1 MGRVAARPRVRSPL
15 IYASGVARWA
25 VVALITFAGIAGVS
39 LGVVLRHS
47 GGASPASAQA
57 PAASSA
63 AATWAAGKQRAPEF
77 HLRDEHGKPIS
88 LASLRGRTVL
98 VTFIDPLCRDFCPIE
113 AQRLS
118 DAVRST
124 TGTKLTIV
132 AVSVNTLGNR
142 PAVLKVDER
151 KWNVVP
157 QWRWAV
163 GNAAALARVWQA
175 YHIGVGWTTK
185 TIAGVR
191 VRNVVH
197 TEGSYL
203 IDGNGYERA
212 LFLWPYTA
220 DAVETALRA
229 TAS

>member
-1 MGRVAARPRVRSPL
+1 VTAADSVGPARLL

-25 VVALITFAGIAGVS
+25 VVALITLAGIAGVS
-39 LGVVLRHS
+39 LGVILRQS
-47 GGASPASAQA
+47 GGASPARAQA
-57 PAASSA
+57 PAASGA
-63 AATWAAGKQRAPEF
+63 AATWAAGKQRAPDF
-77 HLRDEHGKPIS
+77 NLRDEHGKPIS

-98 VTFIDPLCRDFCPIE
+98 LTFIDPLCRDFCPVE

-118 DAVRST
+118 DAVRAT
-124 TGTKLTIV
+124 TGAKPTIV
-132 AVSVNTLGNR
+132 AVSVNAFGNR
-142 PAVLKVDER
+142 PGILKVDER

-163 GNAAALARVWQA
+163 GKAAELARVWRA
-175 YHIGVGWTTK
+175 YHVAVMTTTK

-191 VRNVVH
+191 VVNVVH

-220 DAVETALRA
+220 DAVKTALRA
-229 TAS
+229 TPP

>member
-1 MGRVAARPRVRSPL
+1 MPA
-15 IYASGVARWA
+15 
-25 VVALITFAGIAGVS
+25 
-39 LGVVLRHS
+39 
-47 GGASPASAQA
+47 PAS
-57 PAASSA
+57 STA
-63 AATWAAGKQRAPEF
+63 AATWGPGKQRAPDF
-77 HLRDEHGKPIS
+77 QLRDEHGRPIS

-98 VTFIDPLCRDFCPIE
+98 VTFIDPLCRDFCPID

-118 DAVRST
+118 DAVRRT
-124 TGTKLTIV
+124 TGEKPTIV
-132 AVSVNTLGNR
+132 AVSVNTAGNR
-142 PAVLKVDER
+142 AGILRVDQR

-163 GNAAALARVWQA
+163 GSEAALARVWHA
-175 YHIGVGWTTK
+175 YHIAVFTTTK

-203 IDGNGYERA
+203 IDGSGYERA

-220 DAVETALRA
+220 DAVTKALRA
-229 TAS
+229 TTS